1 MISASPRNCSGVR
14 SPRTTLICTVEKPA
28 WRWGWTLT
36 AAQRSYSLPSPFG
49 LAYVAGAGGAPASSS
64 STNRS
69 GVGSKSRSA
78 TQSPF
83 ELLVDLPRQLLDAV
97 LVDEHLDARPRA
109 VGPQPVLAV
118 VDAQH
123 RLGDL
128 EVLAVVG
135 GHELAQGRR
144 DARHDRGAAAHA
156 HLEALHAV
164 ADARDEGH
172 VVDAG
177 DRAVLVGG
185 REGRLHLARHQLR
198 GGVADEVAHVRAHV
212 GSGVEQ
218 LALAHA
224 GPRVAGHVA
233 DGVAAALAARQAG
246 VGQLA
251 DRLGRL
257 AQRDVV
263 ELDVLAGGDVALV
276 ERRVLLHHV
285 GELLHLLRRD
295 PAERELRPDH
305 LDVRLALAV
314 DPLLQPEADELVL
327 RRLTVE
333 VLLGL
338 VVEVVELALED
349 GDDVARD
356 VLVDLRV
363 VQGPLLALAL
373 GAPCRRRG
381 NRFHRR
387 KVPKASRDSCLLSAG
402 PG

>member
-1 MISASPRNCSGVR
+1 MPY
-14 SPRTTLICTVEKPA
+14 L
-28 WRWGWTLT
+28 
-36 AAQRSYSLPSPFG
+36 
-49 LAYVAGAGGAPASSS
+49 
-64 STNRS
+64 STNTLMR
-69 GVGSKSRSA
+69 
-78 TQSPF
+78 
-83 ELLVDLPRQLLDAV
+83 
-97 LVDEHLDARPRA
+97 ARARFGA
-109 VGPQPVLAV
+109 QPVLAV
-118 VDAQH
+118 VDAH
-123 RLGDL
+123 DGLGHL
-128 EVLAVVG
+128 QVLAVVG
-135 GHELAQGRR
+135 ADELAQRRR
-144 DARHDRGAAAHA
+144 DARLHRGAAAHA
-156 HLEALHAV
+156 HLEAPHAV

-185 REGRLHLARHQLR
+185 GEGRLHLARHQLR
-198 GGVADEVAHVRAHV
+198 RGVADEVAHVGAHV

-218 LALAHA
+218 LALADA

-233 DGVAAALAARQAG
+233 HGVAAALAAREAG

-251 DRLGRL
+251 DRLGGL

-285 GELLHLLRRD
+285 RELLHLLRRD
-295 PAERELRPDH
+295 AAEGELRADH
-305 LDVRLALAV
+305 LDVGLALAV

-327 RRLTVE
+327 GRLAVE

-338 VVEVVELALED
+338 AVEVVELALED

-363 VQGPLLALAL
+363 VQGPLLAVAL

-381 NRFHRR
+381 NRFHVV
-387 KVPKASRDSCLLSAG
+387 KVPKSSRVSCL
-402 PG
+402 